1 MHVIETSAATASVL
15 EVLARVDDPEYPGV
29 SIVDL
34 GLVESVDVDGGR
46 VTVGLIPTFLGCPAL
61 AIIRADVERALV
73 DAGWPD
79 ASAEFLHSPVWTPE
93 RITDA
98 GRVALGEGFTVAVQ
112 LGERSPPCP
121 RCGVAAVRT
130 TALFGSM
137 RCRSVARC
145 DACGEPLEVIR

>member
-1 MHVIETSAATASVL
+1 MQVIDNSTATASVL

-61 AIIRADVERALV
+61 AIIRTDVERALD
-73 DAGWPD
+73 DAGWPG
-79 ASAEFLHSPVWTPE
+79 AAAEFLHSPVWTPE

-98 GRVALGEGFTVAVQ
+98 GRAALGEGFTVAVQ
-112 LGERSPPCP
+112 VGERSPPCP

>member
-1 MHVIETSAATASVL
+1 MQVIDNSAATASVL

-61 AIIRADVERALV
+61 AIIRADVERALD
-73 DAGWPD
+73 DAGWPG
-79 ASAEFLHSPVWTPE
+79 AAAEFLHSPVWTPE

-112 LGERSPPCP
+112 VGERSPPCP

>member
-1 MHVIETSAATASVL
+1 MHVIENSAATASVL
-15 EVLARVDDPEYPGV
+15 EVLARVEDPEYPGV

-73 DAGWPD
+73 AAGWPD

-98 GRVALGEGFTVAVQ
+98 GRAALGDVLTVAVQ

-137 RCRSVARC
+137 RCRSIARC